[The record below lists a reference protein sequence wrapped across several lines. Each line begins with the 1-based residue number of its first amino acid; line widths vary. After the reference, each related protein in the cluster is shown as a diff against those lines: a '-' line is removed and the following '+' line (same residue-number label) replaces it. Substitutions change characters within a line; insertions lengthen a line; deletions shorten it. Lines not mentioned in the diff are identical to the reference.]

1 MPISNQDDINHRELA
16 RILGITGM
24 AMLRGGRLTDRQ
36 KRRIDEITR
45 RAKEREDKKRTG
57 KK

>member
-1 MPISNQDDINHRELA
+1 MPISNHDDVNHRELA
-16 RILGITGM
+16 RILGIS
-24 AMLRGGRLTDRQ
+24 AVAALRGGRLTDRQ
-36 KRRIDEITR
+36 KRRIDEITK